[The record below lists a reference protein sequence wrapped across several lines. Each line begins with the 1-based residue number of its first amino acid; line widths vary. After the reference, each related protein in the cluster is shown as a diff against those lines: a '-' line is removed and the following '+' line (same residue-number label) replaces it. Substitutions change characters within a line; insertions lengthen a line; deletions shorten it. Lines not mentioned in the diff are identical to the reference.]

1 MSIQT
6 HAMSSV
12 DDGISG
18 KFVDIG
24 KKISVLSAAAK
35 REVQAGSQLRQ
46 VQDCELS
53 IQRFQKNV
61 QQHRKM

>member
-6 HAMSSV
+6 HATSSV

-46 VQDCELS
+46 VQDC
-53 IQRFQKNV
+53 
-61 QQHRKM
+61 